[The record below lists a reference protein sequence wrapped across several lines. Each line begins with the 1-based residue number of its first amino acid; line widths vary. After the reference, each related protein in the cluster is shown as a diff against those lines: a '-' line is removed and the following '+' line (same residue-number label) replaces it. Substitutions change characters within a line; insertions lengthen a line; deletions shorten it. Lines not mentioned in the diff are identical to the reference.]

1 MPRSEKNTLKK
12 SKGGVRF
19 AGGKQPTYITKAKE
33 EKNRSV
39 YRKYLCIFK
48 AKEEKMENPFQF
60 LHNVNECLLT
70 LYKVTA

>member
-1 MPRSEKNTLKK
+1 MGKVQMESQVKNC
-12 SKGGVRF
+12 
-19 AGGKQPTYITKAKE
+19 PKAKE
-33 EKNRSV
+33 EKNSAV

-70 LYKVTA
+70 LYKVAA